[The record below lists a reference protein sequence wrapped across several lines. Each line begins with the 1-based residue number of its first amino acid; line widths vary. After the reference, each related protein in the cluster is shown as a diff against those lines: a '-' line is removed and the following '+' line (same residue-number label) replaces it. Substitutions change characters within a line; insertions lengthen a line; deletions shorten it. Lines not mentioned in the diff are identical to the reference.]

1 MDWVGTTKAMST
13 ETLPLLTQMFAHNAK
28 AGTNMPQINKAW
40 KPNHLTVE
48 SLHPST
54 VEHIRS
60 MNVYDQA
67 IYEAVQR
74 DFPIDMWEDFR
85 HVGHP

>member
-1 MDWVGTTKAMST
+1 
-13 ETLPLLTQMFAHNAK
+13 MFAHNAK

-48 SLHPST
+48 SLHT
-54 VEHIRS
+54 VVEHIRL
-60 MNVYDQA
+60 VGGDQA